1 MADLETKKI
10 YTIEVQGIEQVNDLK
25 KSIDDL
31 NNTMKGAADSMSSA
45 TESTKAFTDTLK
57 NTESSVKSVKDLK
70 AEISGLRDKLV
81 TLEAGSDE
89 YKAAVQNLIQDE
101 MKLKEVMQAGKAE
114 VNAAAGSYNALQR
127 EMSALRQVW
136 KETTDETTRNEIGKK
151 IAELNSQLKE
161 MDASIGNFQRNV
173 GNYPNSMGGMVNSFA
188 NLKQELRATKI
199 AMEELDPASK
209 EYAEAMARA
218 AEITHELSEQQ
229 EMIRYSSPD
238 LGDQLNNIRG
248 VVANLAAG
256 YSAVNAAMGLFGAK
270 NEELKEALLKVQQAM
285 ALVQGLQGLD
295 GLWKRTTGL
304 SNAMKVWLKTE
315 KDATVQTKAMATA
328 TKADATAKKTDT
340 VATEGATVA
349 QKGLNAAMKANPIG
363 MIIVAIT
370 ALIGVFTLF
379 KDKIKDAI
387 AGNEEL
393 SQKFDK
399 IKTVLSGFG
408 AVLKKFVINPIKL
421 ALVPLKTF
429 GKVLYDVFT
438 LNWSEIGK
446 DIKDGADEVVDI
458 VKDTVNVSQT
468 YREAAEKKQA
478 EIEKTYRKQRAE
490 ARKKELED
498 IIKDNEA
505 KYGSDWKYTEKGKK
519 LYEEYFKS
527 LTEMYDKDSDE
538 YKEALRDKTEYER
551 DYNAKIAKQREE
563 ENKKALDDFKSA
575 FSDIIPQW
583 TKITMDIESLEKK
596 WKDGAKLFRDELIN
610 IYGYA
615 AETADGVVNAMADAL
630 TKKEWNTVAKK
641 LSSDYEKMFYQIDRT
656 VEQQVAELN
665 AKFEQAQLFKGII
678 IPYDQI
684 EHLSEVFKIQGDA
697 IQNEMEVVSDSIWK
711 FYTNLTSL
719 DSKYLSKSFEEI
731 GEEFSEFQVM
741 LDKQNELIAKSS
753 ELQITYIQKVSDAYK
768 QQMEDRA
775 DLAEKNFEH
784 TKKVEEMVAD
794 YAEARQEHLSDI
806 WGSYRDAFVNNSIQQ
821 YSRAKEGIIAYY
833 DEMKDYYK
841 EMSDLYT
848 EYANNEALTLEERE
862 KAKQEAAQYTTM
874 IEEAEAQK
882 QIDLLKNVNDYVK
895 KWKSQIT
902 SAMSSIGTAFGN
914 VTDYYYNM
922 SNMHKEEIKKQLE
935 AGEISEE
942 EAKKREETAKEEFEK
957 AKKFQIAETIINTLS
972 SAMGAYQSLASIP
985 YVGPVLGAAAAAAAL
1000 MLGYSQVEQIKAT
1013 QYESA
1018 TGGSSLSSGG
1028 STNFQ
1033 LPNVQSLEP
1042 SYYENTTKEN
1052 NTDILNNGGE
1062 TEPVRCYVVE
1072 SDITASQE
1080 LANKRNDE
1088 TTF

>member
-10 YTIEVQGIEQVNDLK
+10 YTIEVQGVEQVNDLK

-45 TESTKAFTDTLK
+45 TESTKAFTDNLK

-81 TLEAGSDE
+81 TLEAGSDD

-127 EMSALRQVW
+127 EMSVLRQVW
-136 KETTDETTRNEIGKK
+136 KETTDEATRNEIGQK

-199 AMEELDPASK
+199 AMEELDPASQ
-209 EYAEAMARA
+209 EYADAMARA
-218 AEITHELSEQQ
+218 AKITHDLSYQQ

-248 VVANLAAG
+248 ITANLAAG

-270 NEELKEALLKVQQAM
+270 NEELKEAMLKVQQAM

-363 MIIVAIT
+363 MVIVAIT

-387 AGNEEL
+387 NGNEEL

-399 IKTVLSGFG
+399 IKTIMAGFG
-408 AVLKKFVINPIKL
+408 AVIKKFVINPIKL
-421 ALVPLKTF
+421 AIVPLKTF
-429 GKVLYDVFT
+429 AKVLYDVFT

-468 YREAAEKKQA
+468 FKEAAEKKQA
-478 EIEKTYRKQRAE
+478 EIEKKYRKERAE

-505 KYGSDWKYTEKGKK
+505 KYGSDYKYTEKGKA
-519 LYEEYFKS
+519 LYEEYFES
-527 LTEMYDKDSDE
+527 LAAMYDEDSEE
-538 YKEALRDKTEYER
+538 YKEALRDRAEYER
-551 DYNAKIAKQREE
+551 DYADKIAKEKE
-563 ENKKALDDFKSA
+563 AIEKNALNSFKSNFEKYLNEYDKLKMRITD
-575 FSDIIPQW
+575 FSKSWEDG
-583 TKITMDIESLEKK
+583 KK
-596 WKDGAKLFRDELIN
+596 LYAKYLKDV
-610 IYGYA
+610 YGYPN
-615 AETADGVVNAMADAL
+615 E
-630 TKKEWNTVAKK
+630 E
-641 LSSDYEKMFYQIDRT
+641 IDRILNDLEQHYT
-656 VEQQVAELN
+656 VELWDNIAKISKTNLESVLSDMDRQVTLQINDLN
-665 AKFEQAQLFKGII
+665 SKFEEKELFKGLIV
-678 IPYDQI
+678 PYDVV
-684 EHLSEVFKIQGDA
+684 EHLTDVFNIQSDTIQAEMDKISQ
-697 IQNEMEVVSDSIWK
+697 SIWK
-711 FYTNLTSL
+711 FYHDIASN
-719 DSKYLSKSFEEI
+719 DNKYIGMSFEEI
-731 GEEFSEFQVM
+731 GKEIPEFQAM
-741 LDKQNELIAKSS
+741 LDKQIELFAKARDL
-753 ELQITYIQKVSDAYK
+753 ETNYIKDVSDVYK
-768 QQMEDRA
+768 TQMEERA
-775 DLAEKNFEH
+775 KIAEQNYEH
-784 TKKVEEMVAD
+784 TKKVDDMVAD
-794 YAEARQEHLSDI
+794 YATAKEEHLTEI
-806 WGSYRDAFVNNSIQQ
+806 WGAYRDAFVNNSIQQ
-821 YSRAKEGIIAYY
+821 YNRAKEGIVAYY
-833 DEMKDYYK
+833 DQMKDYYQ

-874 IEEAEAQK
+874 VEEAEAQK
-882 QIDLLKNVNDYVK
+882 QIDLLKNINDFVK
-895 KWKSQIT
+895 KWKGQIT

-935 AGEISEE
+935 AGEISKDI
-942 EAKKREETAKEEFEK
+942 ADQREEQAKEEFEK
-957 AKKFQIAETIINTLS
+957 AKKFEIAETIINTLS
-972 SAMGAYQSLASIP
+972 SAMGAYKSLASIP
-985 YVGPVLGAAAAAAAL
+985 LVGPVLGAAAATAAL

-1018 TGGSSLSSGG
+1018 TSSSVGG
-1028 STNFQ
+1028 TNFQ
-1033 LPNVQSLEP
+1033 LPNVMGYEP
-1042 SYYENTTKEN
+1042 MYYSNGTN
-1052 NTDILNNGGE
+1052 ANDTDNLNSDKS
-1062 TEPVRCYVVE
+1062 EPVRAYVLE
-1072 SDITASQE
+1072 SDVNAAQKLS
-1080 LANKRNDE
+1080 KRRDNE
-1088 TTF
+1088 STF